1 MKDDLLIARQAKL
14 IPIGELASKL
24 GILESELVP
33 YGRTKAKVDLSIL
46 DRLPMRPNAKYI
58 VITAVT
64 PTPLG
69 EGKTVNTIG
78 TGLGLNRIGK
88 KTITCIRQPSMGPVF
103 GIKGGAAG
111 GGWSQVVPM
120 EDFNLHLT
128 GDMHAVGA
136 AHNLLAAW
144 ADASLM
150 HGNPYRLDPERIEL
164 RRVVDVSDRALRDIT
179 IGHGEKAPGFPRKTG
194 FDITPASE
202 VMACLA
208 LATDLKDL
216 RARLGRIIVGPDLDG
231 NPVTAETMGAAGAMA
246 VSMRDA
252 VLPTLMQTIE
262 GTGCFVHA
270 GPFANIAVGNS
281 SIIADR
287 IALRLADYVV
297 TESGFGADMGCEKFF
312 DIKCRISGLRPH
324 AAGVVVT
331 LRALKMHGSTA
342 EVKLGKDLPPSL
354 TEENW
359 EALERGFANLERH
372 IKNVRSFGVQPV
384 VIVNKFPTD
393 TEREIQ
399 WVRERAVAAGAFRAE
414 VSEAFAKGGAGMEDV
429 ARALVAAADAAGEFN
444 LLYPDDWSIERKI
457 ETLATKIY
465 GAAGVDYEPAAVAAI
480 ERFTKWGFAHL
491 PICMAK
497 TQLSFSHDPA
507 LRAAPSGFRFPIRD
521 IRISAGAGFL
531 YPLAGT
537 MMTMPGLPKKPGLLG
552 MDIDAEGRADGLF

>member
-1 MKDDLLIARQAKL
+1 MKDDLAIARQAKL
-14 IPIGELASKL
+14 IPIAELGRKL
-24 GILESELVP
+24 GIHEEELIP

-46 DRLPMRPNAKYI
+46 DRLPEKRDSKYI

-144 ADASLM
+144 VDASLM
-150 HGNPYRLDPERIEL
+150 HGNPYRLDPARIEL

-179 IGHGEKAPGFPRKTG
+179 VGNGEKAPGFPRRTG

-208 LATDLKDL
+208 LSNDLPDL
-216 RARLGRIIVGPDLDG
+216 RRRLGKIIVGPDLDG
-231 NPVTAETMGAAGAMA
+231 NPVTAEQMGAAGAMA
-246 VSMRDA
+246 VVMRDA
-252 VLPTLMQTIE
+252 VMPTLMQTIE

-312 DIKCRISGLRPH
+312 DIKCRVSGLRPH
-324 AAGVVVT
+324 AAGVVAT
-331 LRALKMHGSTA
+331 LRALKMHGSDA

-354 TEENW
+354 VEENQA
-359 EALERGFANLERH
+359 ALERGFENLRKH
-372 IKNVRSFGVQPV
+372 IENVKSFGVQVV
-384 VIVNKFPTD
+384 VIVNCFPGD
-393 TEREIQ
+393 SEREVQ
-399 WVRERAVAAGAFRAE
+399 WVREQAVKAGAFRAE
-414 VSEAFAKGGAGMEDV
+414 VSLAFAKGGAGMEDV
-429 ARALVAAADAAGEFN
+429 ARALVAACDAAGDFRFC
-444 LLYPDDWSIERKI
+444 YPDSMSIREKI
-457 ETLATKIY
+457 ETLATKLY
-465 GAAGVDYEPAAVAAI
+465 GADGVDYEPAAVEAI
-480 ERFTKWGFAHL
+480 DRFTRWGFGHL

-497 TQLSFSHDPA
+497 TQLSISHDPA
-507 LRAAPSGFRFPIRD
+507 LRARPSGYRFPVRD
-521 IRISAGAGFL
+521 VRLSAGAGFL

-552 MDIDAEGRADGLF
+552 MDLDENGLAAGLF

>member
-1 MKDDLLIARQAKL
+1 MKDDLSIARQAKL
-14 IPIGELASKL
+14 VPISEIGARIGLTDDEL
-24 GILESELVP
+24 IP
-33 YGRTKAKVDLSIL
+33 YGRTKAKIALSVL
-46 DRLPMRPNAKYI
+46 DRVPERKSSKYI

-144 ADASLM
+144 VDTSLI
-150 HGNPYRLDPERIEL
+150 HGNLYDIDPESIQL
-164 RRVVDVSDRALRDIT
+164 RRVLDVSDRALRDIQV
-179 IGHGEKAPGFPRKTG
+179 GGGEKAAGFPRRTG

-208 LATDLKDL
+208 LARDAADL
-216 RARLGRIIVGPDLDG
+216 RERLGRIVVGADRAG
-231 NPVTAETMGAAGAMA
+231 NPVTAERVGAAGAMA
-246 VSMRDA
+246 IVMRDA
-252 VLPTLMQTIE
+252 VMPTLMQTIE
-262 GTGCFVHA
+262 GTACFVHA

-297 TESGFGADMGCEKFF
+297 TESGFGADMGCEKFM
-312 DIKCRISGLRPH
+312 DIKCRVSGLRPH
-324 AAGVVVT
+324 AVGVVAT
-331 LRALKMHGSTA
+331 LRALKMHGSDA
-342 EVKLGKDLPPSL
+342 EVKLGKDLPASL
-354 TEENW
+354 VEENR
-359 EALERGFANLERH
+359 EALDRGFGNLAKH
-372 IKNVRSFGVQPV
+372 IENVRKFGVQPV
-384 VIVNKFPTD
+384 VIVNRFPTD
-393 TEREIQ
+393 TDAELEY
-399 WVRERAVAAGAFRAE
+399 VRKKALEAGAFRAE
-414 VSEAFAKGGAGMEDV
+414 ISEAFGKGGAGMERV
-429 ARALVAAADAAGEFN
+429 ARALVEACDAAGDFKF
-444 LLYPDDWSIERKI
+444 LYPDEWTIERKI
-457 ETLATKIY
+457 ETLATEIY
-465 GAAGVDYEPAAVAAI
+465 GASGVDYEPAAKAAI
-480 ERFTKWGFAHL
+480 ERYTRWGFAKL

-497 TQLSFSHDPA
+497 TQLSLSHDPA
-507 LRAAPSGFRFPIRD
+507 LRGRPSSFRFPIRD
-521 IRISAGAGFL
+521 IRLSAGAGFL

-537 MMTMPGLPKKPGLLG
+537 MMTMPGLPKAPGLLR
-552 MDIDAEGRADGLF
+552 MDVDDDGLPQGLF

>member
-1 MKDDLLIARQAKL
+1 MKDDLAIARQAKL
-14 IPIGELASKL
+14 IPIAELGAKL
-24 GILESELVP
+24 GIRDDELIP
-33 YGRTKAKVDLSIL
+33 YGRTKAKVDLSIMK
-46 DRLPMRPNAKYI
+46 RLPPRPNAKYI

-111 GGWSQVVPM
+111 GGYSQVVPM

-144 ADASLM
+144 LDASLI
-150 HGNPYRLDPERIEL
+150 HGNPYGVDPAKVEL

-179 IGHGEKAPGFPRKTG
+179 VGGGEKAPGFPRRTG

-208 LATDLKDL
+208 LATDLRDL
-216 RARLGRIIVGPDLDG
+216 RARLGRIIVGPGLDG
-231 NPVTAETMGAAGAMA
+231 NPVTADRLGAAGAMA
-246 VSMRDA
+246 VVMKDA
-252 VLPTLMQTIE
+252 ILPTLMQTIE

-287 IALRLADYVV
+287 IALGLADYVV

-312 DIKCRISGLRPH
+312 DIKCRVSGLRPH
-324 AAGVVVT
+324 AVGIVAT
-331 LRALKMHGSTA
+331 IRALKMHGSTVD
-342 EVKLGKDLPPSL
+342 VKLGKALPPEL
-354 TEENW
+354 TEENMD
-359 EALERGFANLERH
+359 ALAKGVGNLEKH
-372 IKNVRSFGVQPV
+372 IENVKSYGVQPV
-384 VIVNKFPTD
+384 VIVNRFPTD
-393 TEREIQ
+393 TDREIAF
-399 WVRERAVAAGAFRAE
+399 VRERAVAAGAFRAE
-414 VSEAFAKGGAGMEDV
+414 ISEAFAKGGAGMEKV
-429 ARALVAAADAAGEFN
+429 AEALVEACDAAGEFR

-457 ETLATKIY
+457 ETLATRIY
-465 GAAGVDYEPAAVAAI
+465 GAAGVDYEPAAVEAI
-480 ERFTKWGFAHL
+480 ARFTRWGFARL

-497 TQLSFSHDPA
+497 TQLSLSHDPA
-507 LRAAPSGFRFPIRD
+507 LRGRPSGFRFPIRD
-521 IRISAGAGFL
+521 VRLSAGAGYL

-537 MMTMPGLPKKPGLLG
+537 MMTMPGLPKQPGLLH
-552 MDIDAEGRADGLF
+552 MDLDDDGLPAGLF